1 MTATAQVVVPQLP
14 VHRSENSPT
23 RPELRGSNWIHP
35 SLEVRETRT
44 CGYGVFARE
53 PILGGT
59 IVLVYGGIVITEE
72 EFNALPD
79 ELQHFPFNV
88 ADGLF
93 LAPRDMNDLG
103 VGERVNHS
111 CDPNIGFS
119 GQINLRAL
127 RDIESGEEVTFD
139 YATCVASEEGAFVLN
154 CECGAPTCRSVVTG
168 RDWELPDVQKR
179 LFANFQ
185 PFLQE
190 KMRSAEVAGF
200 YERAQNSDRVQ
211 GLELHGRRVLAAV
224 FSFQRSIVGFVV
236 TALSNEWMA
245 FPICILAGIPSTI
258 VTVLLMTAIGPFVK
272 ESGLFESESGFI
284 AGFALIT
291 SVVGYFTYVS
301 LYYMGMLCKERK
313 DWMPKGRVDDA
324 ALRQKFRI
332 IKYDFIAHLPSDLW
346 VMPMIGAAQGGLMLA
361 GSSQMWAIVIAHTLS
376 DVVYA
381 IKEPLYWHGAKQ
393 VVMWRDRVRSNV

>member
-72 EFNALPD
+72 EFNDLPD

-119 GQINLRAL
+119 
-127 RDIESGEEVTFD
+127 
-139 YATCVASEEGAFVLN
+139 
-154 CECGAPTCRSVVTG
+154 
-168 RDWELPDVQKR
+168 
-179 LFANFQ
+179 
-185 PFLQE
+185 
-190 KMRSAEVAGF
+190 
-200 YERAQNSDRVQ
+200 
-211 GLELHGRRVLAAV
+211 
-224 FSFQRSIVGFVV
+224 
-236 TALSNEWMA
+236 
-245 FPICILAGIPSTI
+245 
-258 VTVLLMTAIGPFVK
+258 
-272 ESGLFESESGFI
+272 
-284 AGFALIT
+284 
-291 SVVGYFTYVS
+291 
-301 LYYMGMLCKERK
+301 
-313 DWMPKGRVDDA
+313 
-324 ALRQKFRI
+324 
-332 IKYDFIAHLPSDLW
+332 
-346 VMPMIGAAQGGLMLA
+346 
-361 GSSQMWAIVIAHTLS
+361 
-376 DVVYA
+376 
-381 IKEPLYWHGAKQ
+381 
-393 VVMWRDRVRSNV
+393 

>member
-14 VHRSENSPT
+14 VHRSEKSPT
-23 RPELRGSNWIHP
+23 RPESRGSNWIHP

-53 PILGGT
+53 PILVGT

-168 RDWELPDVQKR
+168 RDWMLPDVQKR

-190 KMRSAEVAGF
+190 KVRGVEVAGF

-211 GLELHGRRVLAAV
+211 GLELHGRRFLAAV
-224 FSFQRSIVGFVV
+224 VSLQRSIIGFVV
-236 TALSNEWMA
+236 TALTTEWMA
-245 FPICILAGIPSTI
+245 VPICVLAGIPSTI
-258 VTVLLMTAIGPFVK
+258 ITVLLMTIIGPLAKDSF
-272 ESGLFESESGFI
+272 LFMSDTGFI
-284 AGFALIT
+284 AGFSLMT
-291 SVVGYFTYVS
+291 SVVGYLTYVS

-313 DWMPKGRVDDA
+313 DWRPNGRVDKA
-324 ALRQKFRI
+324 ALHQKFRI

-376 DVVYA
+376 DVAYA

-393 VVMWRDRVRSNV
+393 VVMWRDRVRSNA